1 MPNSIQQV
9 DHAISLAERIAT
21 GKVKL
26 STIRKISSDT
36 AVMVLLWFRYQIP
49 EGINAL
55 DFEVSEILFE
65 RLHLG
70 KVTKND
76 KTRQ

>member
-1 MPNSIQQV
+1 MPNAIEVV
-9 DHAISLAERIAT
+9 DRAISLAERIAA

-26 STIRKISSDT
+26 STIRKVSSDT
-36 AVMVLLWFRYQIP
+36 AMMVLLWFHYQIP

-65 RLHLG
+65 RLHFG
-70 KVTKND
+70 RMTKSD